1 MLLERIRESV
11 RTVLEE
17 LATSDGYRIY
27 TGPRTDALVREL
39 SCLHAGSDVL
49 LASSGT
55 AALEIA
61 LRAANIGAGDEVLL
75 SAYDYPGNFWAIE
88 RTGARPV
95 LVDLAPNSWN
105 IELSQLELALAEPHT
120 IRALVV
126 SHLHGQLQPMG
137 ELRAWCDLHG
147 LLLIEDSCQAV
158 GGSLDGRPIGT
169 FGHVG
174 IASFGGGKVLSAGR
188 GGCLISDDEGL
199 MQRARLAAGAGSG
212 PYAMSELQAA
222 VVSAQLTW
230 LPELVSSCSS
240 YFGQLAEQLAATS
253 NGQSRHWFPA
263 VGQLAFTGI
272 YQCGWLLAPEIASQ
286 DRESFVERLKHK
298 GLHAGS
304 GFPGFHRRSGRRC
317 RRIGQM
323 LARPS
328 GNHPGLEPS
337 NHAIAL
343 PAGRSADSQT
353 TSGAA
358 ASGAAPSNQPHPG
371 VLSCASQAA
380 ERTWV
385 IHHRQALDG
394 LLSVEEACEAI
405 AAATCSDF

>member
-17 LATSDGYRIY
+17 LATSDGYRAY
-27 TGPRTDALVREL
+27 TGPHTDALVREL
-39 SCLHAGSDVL
+39 SSAHAGSAVL

-61 LRAANIGAGDEVLL
+61 LRAENIGAGDEVLL

-95 LVDLAPNSWN
+95 LMDLAPNSWN

-147 LLLIEDSCQAV
+147 LLLVEDSCQAV
-158 GGSLDGRPIGT
+158 GGSLEGRPSGT
-169 FGHVG
+169 LGHVG

-188 GGCLISDDEGL
+188 GGCLISSSVEL

-230 LPELVSSCSS
+230 LPELVSTCRS

-253 NGQSRHWFPA
+253 DRQSRHLFPA
-263 VGQLAFTGI
+263 IRQLGFTGI

-286 DRESFVERLKHK
+286 DRGDFVERLKHK

-304 GFPGFHRRSGRRC
+304 GFSGFHRRSARRC

-323 LARPS
+323 LAKPS
-328 GNHPGLEPS
+328 GNKPLRKTP
-337 NHAIAL
+337 NQANVL
-343 PAGRSADSQT
+343 PVGQS
-353 TSGAA
+353 A
-358 ASGAAPSNQPHPG
+358 ASQSRFRAVASSQPHPG
-371 VLSCASQAA
+371 ALSRASQAA

-405 AAATCSDF
+405 ANATRRDL